1 MLSKKEKLIMNY
13 IYKKC
18 VNSKSHLLYYETV
31 IKNFKNIQITSEEFD
46 KILTNLS
53 YDGYIFLEKTED
65 KKGQVY
71 VVSLDEKGKCF
82 KREIENQQK
91 KLILQIVKTVLL
103 AVLSFVIGIVLK
115 SIFS

>member
-18 VNSKSHLLYYETV
+18 ANSKSHLLYYETIV
-31 IKNFKNIQITSEEFD
+31 KNLKNIEISTEEFE

-65 KKGQVY
+65 KKGLVY

-82 KREIENQQK
+82 KRELEVQQK
-91 KLILQIVKTVLL
+91 KLILQIVKTILL
-103 AVLSFVIGIVLK
+103 AVLSFVVGIVLK
-115 SIFS
+115 SIF